1 LGVAAGGAGEELK
14 GRAPIA
20 TGRYML
26 SYDAVT
32 FNSYLETIIAS
43 NSTTKGGAKQN
54 QSPWLYLDAANVL
67 FQTAKRR
74 VYTMTRRTRE
84 ESVASTVGE
93 GDEDEWAALQ
103 EAEQSGG
110 GDGREAVAAITPYH
124 HGRNRTRSSWP
135 KGVEPVLEEL
145 PKWGLLSQVLEEIET
160 EITVAPMMDL
170 SELVGDGVWVG
181 GHFTP

>member
-1 LGVAAGGAGEELK
+1 
-14 GRAPIA
+14 
-20 TGRYML
+20 ML

-103 EAEQSGG
+103 EAEQSGAG
-110 GDGREAVAAITPYH
+110 DGDGRAAAAVAITPYH

-170 SELVGDGVWVG
+170 SEWAWA
-181 GHFTP
+181 HFVP